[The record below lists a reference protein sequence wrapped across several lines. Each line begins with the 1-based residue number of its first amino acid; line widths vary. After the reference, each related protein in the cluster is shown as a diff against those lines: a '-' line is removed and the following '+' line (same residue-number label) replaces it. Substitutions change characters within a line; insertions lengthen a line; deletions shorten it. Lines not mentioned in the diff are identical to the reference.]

1 MKWIKRKGC
10 PWKIANQSE
19 LKPRK
24 FSTAWDS
31 IRARRKKMVLDQSLI
46 LSQDIEY
53 CTVSYISRYIS
64 VCKLKEG
71 ELMGQLKILPTLAP
85 LFTYCCHSRSTCIR
99 FIPALFSSCRLS
111 SNGHAPWLENDRR
124 IGAHPRTFLAVLQRL
139 QDKRTIEDKMV
150 EWQDNQGYENPFFS
164 VEGFT

>member
-1 MKWIKRKGC
+1 
-10 PWKIANQSE
+10 
-19 LKPRK
+19 
-24 FSTAWDS
+24 
-31 IRARRKKMVLDQSLI
+31 MVLNQSLI

-64 VCKLKEG
+64 VCQLEEG

-85 LFTYCCHSRSTCIR
+85 LFTYWCHSRSTCNC

-164 VEGFT
+164 VSNGRYLVASDETNGWSVHADRPMLLYGFFDIPYSKRWVSP